1 MRLVDYIDAN
11 LDRLVAEWVDFA
23 RTRLPAADHVGR
35 SALENG
41 SSELL
46 RAIVA
51 DMASVQTLE
60 EQKSKSRGDKDDSRG
75 SQLIRIAREHADQRL
90 KDGFS
95 MAQLVSEYRALRA
108 SILRCWIEDCGAP
121 DENTV
126 DELIRFNEAMDQSLT
141 EAVRWFNHGVEYA
154 RDIFV
159 GVLGHDLRDPLNA
172 ASMAMELQKSGGANP
187 KVQAEAL
194 RTAQKSI
201 GRMAEMIDDLLVFA
215 RTRLGG
221 PLEVEPVPMDLAALC
236 HDMVEEMAL
245 SRPESEIRLNCSG
258 ELSGKWDA
266 GRIKQVLANLIKN
279 AFDYGKKG
287 SPVSVSV
294 EGEGDEVVISVHN
307 EGNPIP
313 FDRQHTLFDPLVRG
327 AAAQTEGRRRSES
340 LGLGLYIV
348 KKVTESHGGTVSLQ
362 SAEKCGTTFK
372 VRLPRIATAGNGE

>member
-172 ASMAMELQKSGGANP
+172 ASMAMELQKAGGANP

-245 SRPESEIRLNCSG
+245 SRPESEIKTQLQWR
-258 ELSGKWDA
+258 
-266 GRIKQVLANLIKN
+266 
-279 AFDYGKKG
+279 
-287 SPVSVSV
+287 
-294 EGEGDEVVISVHN
+294 VI
-307 EGNPIP
+307 
-313 FDRQHTLFDPLVRG
+313 R
-327 AAAQTEGRRRSES
+327 
-340 LGLGLYIV
+340 
-348 KKVTESHGGTVSLQ
+348 
-362 SAEKCGTTFK
+362 
-372 VRLPRIATAGNGE
+372 